1 MPCGVECCSSEHC
14 CFDRRRLETIDRVE
28 QLVQL
33 ATDEVPSLFD
43 RLVVCLQA
51 REVVVSLEDLE
62 RGRNVV
68 VVLERVL
75 LDDLAVLPADSLVA
89 LDSRR
94 TEEAA
99 VELVGRDALV
109 AFVLHLASGRPRCDE
124 LFAEHVVGRED
135 CGQAED
141 RGEIGVEGCV
151 CLCRVAAE
159 FAAERSV
166 SRSGRRSVRSLE
178 QARRRLV
185 RRSGRKVSHLR
196 KNVRRS
202 SG

>member
-1 MPCGVECCSSEHC
+1 M
-14 CFDRRRLETIDRVE
+14 
-28 QLVQL
+28 
-33 ATDEVPSLFD
+33 
-43 RLVVCLQA
+43 
-51 REVVVSLEDLE
+51 VSLEDL
-62 RGRNVV
+62 GRSWNVV

-75 LDDLAVLPADSLVA
+75 LDDLAVLPADSLVT

-94 TEEAA
+94 TEKAA

-124 LFAEHVVGRED
+124 LFAEHVVRRED

-151 CLCRVAAE
+151 CLRRVAAE
-159 FAAERSV
+159 YAAERSV

-178 QARRRLV
+178 EVCWRVV
-185 RRSGRKVSHLR
+185 RWSGRKV
-196 KNVRRS
+196 
-202 SG
+202 